1 MTKEQVS
8 TYTMRI
14 SQANVS
20 ALAVIIYDMVL
31 DYMDEGME
39 YYEKKDTVHFEGAM
53 QKAQAALQELM
64 AMSKVDSQVACDVM
78 SLYLF
83 IDKQLL
89 MSIVKQEPVH
99 LSECRGY
106 LERLR
111 ASFIEISKTD
121 TDAPLMEHTQQV
133 YAGLTYGK
141 GRLNE
146 SFDPIADRNRGFQ
159 A

>member
-64 AMSKVDSQVACDVM
+64 AMS
-78 SLYLF
+78 
-83 IDKQLL
+83 
-89 MSIVKQEPVH
+89 
-99 LSECRGY
+99 
-106 LERLR
+106 
-111 ASFIEISKTD
+111 
-121 TDAPLMEHTQQV
+121 
-133 YAGLTYGK
+133 
-141 GRLNE
+141 
-146 SFDPIADRNRGFQ
+146 
-159 A
+159 